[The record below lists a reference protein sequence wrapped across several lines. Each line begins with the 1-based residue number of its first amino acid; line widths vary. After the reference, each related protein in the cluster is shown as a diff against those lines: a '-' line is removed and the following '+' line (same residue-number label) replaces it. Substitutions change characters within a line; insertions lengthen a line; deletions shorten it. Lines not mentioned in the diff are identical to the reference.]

1 MTTITVSYILKSSTY
16 QTIGALKGIL
26 SKGEAHA
33 RKLNLDDSI
42 LLGHRLFPDMFDLTR
57 QVQIA
62 CDTAARGAARLA
74 GLDMPSFPD
83 TEQGFS
89 ELMDRCTRAVAYVHS
104 VEDDKID
111 ATTNTV
117 LQIPM
122 GANTMPMEGRAYLQ
136 GFILP
141 NMNFHTTMAYALLR
155 MQGVSLG
162 KRDYLVPPSA
172 GQE

>member
-1 MTTITVSYILKSSTY
+1 MTTTTVSYILKSSTH
-16 QTIGALKGIL
+16 QTVDALKGIL
-26 SKGEAHA
+26 SKGEAYA
-33 RKLNLDDSI
+33 RKLNLDDSV
-42 LLGHRLFPDMFDLTR
+42 LLSHRLFPDMFDLTR

-83 TEQGFS
+83 TEQSFA
-89 ELMDRCTRAVAYVHS
+89 ELVDRCVRTITYVNAI
-104 VEDDKID
+104 DDGKID

-122 GANTMPMEGRAYLQ
+122 GSNTMPMEGRAYLQ

-141 NMNFHTTMAYALLR
+141 NMHFHAAVAYSLLR

-162 KRDYLVPPSA
+162 KRDFLVPPEMSVS
-172 GQE
+172 